1 MTGHR
6 ALELNDA
13 NFITEVLES
22 DQPVLIDFWAPWC
35 GPCKAMSTIVD
46 EIADEYGGEVKV
58 LKVNVDDAPQAAARF
73 GDSSIP
79 NFTVVKD
86 GEVKAQLAGVRP
98 KQVLV
103 DAFKPHLN

>member
-1 MTGHR
+1 MVASVT
-6 ALELNDA
+6 DT
-13 NFITEVLES
+13 NFEAEVLHA
-22 DQPVLIDFWAPWC
+22 DRPVLIDFWAPWC
-35 GPCKAMSTIVD
+35 GPCKAMSPIVD

-58 LKVNVDDAPQAAARF
+58 LKVNVDDAPQAAVRF
-73 GDSSIP
+73 GVSSIP

-86 GEVKAQLAGVRP
+86 GDVKAQLAGVRP